1 MIIFSLTLL
10 AYLLGSIP
18 FGFLLSYFFNKPDPR
33 INGSNN
39 IGATNIARLNGWK
52 LGLTTLILDVLKAF
66 IPIKILL
73 YYSSNLFTLFSL
85 AIFFGH
91 IFPIW
96 LKFKGGK
103 GVATYVGI
111 LFSINILLGVVFI
124 SCWIITFLISKYSS
138 LSSIIASLSVPIYL
152 LIKGNIGSVIFFIIM
167 FVLIFFTS
175 LFQATYPGHFCGSLF
190 EEDRGSR
197 MHGSWRSLSM
207 RTGQSLLLASGGCPF
222 ERAFAAS
229 GLILSGVSFNIFP
242 FASIGPDGAGV
253 DQ

>member
-1 MIIFSLTLL
+1 MMIFSLTML

-18 FGFLLSYFFNKPDPR
+18 FGFLLSYFFNKTDPR

-103 GVATYVGI
+103 GIAVFIGI
-111 LFSINILLGVVFI
+111 LLAISYLHGLIFLTTWLLIALGF
-124 SCWIITFLISKYSS
+124 KYSS
-138 LSSIIASLSVPIYL
+138 LSALIASV
-152 LIKGNIGSVIFFIIM
+152 V
-167 FVLIFFTS
+167 VLIFSFINDDILITN
-175 LFQATYPGHFCGSLF
+175 
-190 EEDRGSR
+190 
-197 MHGSWRSLSM
+197 
-207 RTGQSLLLASGGCPF
+207 
-222 ERAFAAS
+222 
-229 GLILSGVSFNIFP
+229 LILALNIIIFLKHKDN
-242 FASIGPDGAGV
+242 IIRLINKKETRINIKK
-253 DQ
+253 

>member
-1 MIIFSLTLL
+1 MIFSLTML

-52 LGLTTLILDVLKAF
+52 LGLTTLILDILKAF

-103 GVATYVGI
+103 GIAVFIGI
-111 LFSINILLGVVFI
+111 LLAISYLHGLIFLTTWLLIALGF
-124 SCWIITFLISKYSS
+124 KYSS
-138 LSSIIASLSVPIYL
+138 LSALIASIV
-152 LIKGNIGSVIFFIIM
+152 
-167 FVLIFFTS
+167 VLIFSFINDDILITN
-175 LFQATYPGHFCGSLF
+175 
-190 EEDRGSR
+190 
-197 MHGSWRSLSM
+197 
-207 RTGQSLLLASGGCPF
+207 
-222 ERAFAAS
+222 
-229 GLILSGVSFNIFP
+229 LILALNIIIFLKHKDN
-242 FASIGPDGAGV
+242 IIRLINKKETRINIKK
-253 DQ
+253 

>member
-1 MIIFSLTLL
+1 MMIFSLTML

-103 GVATYVGI
+103 GIAVFIGI
-111 LFSINILLGVVFI
+111 LLAISYLHGLIFLTTWLLIALGF
-124 SCWIITFLISKYSS
+124 KYSS
-138 LSSIIASLSVPIYL
+138 LSALIASV
-152 LIKGNIGSVIFFIIM
+152 V
-167 FVLIFFTS
+167 VLIFSFINDNILITN
-175 LFQATYPGHFCGSLF
+175 
-190 EEDRGSR
+190 
-197 MHGSWRSLSM
+197 
-207 RTGQSLLLASGGCPF
+207 
-222 ERAFAAS
+222 
-229 GLILSGVSFNIFP
+229 LILALNIIIFLKHKDN
-242 FASIGPDGAGV
+242 IIRLINKKETRINIKK
-253 DQ
+253 

>member
-1 MIIFSLTLL
+1 MMIFSLTML

-18 FGFLLSYFFNKPDPR
+18 FGFLLSYFFNKTDPR

-52 LGLTTLILDVLKAF
+52 LGLTTLILDILKAF

-103 GVATYVGI
+103 GIAVFIGI
-111 LFSINILLGVVFI
+111 LLAISYLHGLIFLTTWLLIALGF
-124 SCWIITFLISKYSS
+124 KYSS
-138 LSSIIASLSVPIYL
+138 LSALIASV
-152 LIKGNIGSVIFFIIM
+152 V
-167 FVLIFFTS
+167 VLIFSFINDNILITN
-175 LFQATYPGHFCGSLF
+175 
-190 EEDRGSR
+190 
-197 MHGSWRSLSM
+197 
-207 RTGQSLLLASGGCPF
+207 
-222 ERAFAAS
+222 
-229 GLILSGVSFNIFP
+229 LILALNIIIFLKHKDN
-242 FASIGPDGAGV
+242 IIRLINKKETRINIKK
-253 DQ
+253 

>member
-1 MIIFSLTLL
+1 MMIFSLTML

-18 FGFLLSYFFNKPDPR
+18 FGFLLSYFFNKTDPR

-66 IPIKILL
+66 IPLKILL

-103 GVATYVGI
+103 GIAVFIGI
-111 LFSINILLGVVFI
+111 LLAISYLHGLIFLTTWLLIALGF
-124 SCWIITFLISKYSS
+124 KYSS
-138 LSSIIASLSVPIYL
+138 LSALIASV
-152 LIKGNIGSVIFFIIM
+152 V
-167 FVLIFFTS
+167 VLIFSFINDNILITN
-175 LFQATYPGHFCGSLF
+175 
-190 EEDRGSR
+190 
-197 MHGSWRSLSM
+197 
-207 RTGQSLLLASGGCPF
+207 
-222 ERAFAAS
+222 
-229 GLILSGVSFNIFP
+229 LILALNIIIFLKHKDN
-242 FASIGPDGAGV
+242 IIRLINKKETRINIKK
-253 DQ
+253 

>member
-1 MIIFSLTLL
+1 MIFSLTML

-18 FGFLLSYFFNKPDPR
+18 FGFLLSYFFNKTDPR

-103 GVATYVGI
+103 GIAVFIGI
-111 LFSINILLGVVFI
+111 LLAISYLHGLIFLTTWLLIALGF
-124 SCWIITFLISKYSS
+124 KYSS
-138 LSSIIASLSVPIYL
+138 LSALIASV
-152 LIKGNIGSVIFFIIM
+152 V
-167 FVLIFFTS
+167 VLIFSFINDNILITN
-175 LFQATYPGHFCGSLF
+175 
-190 EEDRGSR
+190 
-197 MHGSWRSLSM
+197 
-207 RTGQSLLLASGGCPF
+207 
-222 ERAFAAS
+222 
-229 GLILSGVSFNIFP
+229 LILALNIIIFLKHKDN
-242 FASIGPDGAGV
+242 IIRLINKKETRINIKK
-253 DQ
+253 

>member
-1 MIIFSLTLL
+1 MMIFSLTML

-18 FGFLLSYFFNKPDPR
+18 FGFLLSYFFNKTDPR

-103 GVATYVGI
+103 GIAVFIGI
-111 LFSINILLGVVFI
+111 LLAISYLHGLIFLTTWILIALGF
-124 SCWIITFLISKYSS
+124 KYSS
-138 LSSIIASLSVPIYL
+138 LSALIASV
-152 LIKGNIGSVIFFIIM
+152 V
-167 FVLIFFTS
+167 VLIFSFINDNILITN
-175 LFQATYPGHFCGSLF
+175 
-190 EEDRGSR
+190 
-197 MHGSWRSLSM
+197 
-207 RTGQSLLLASGGCPF
+207 
-222 ERAFAAS
+222 
-229 GLILSGVSFNIFP
+229 LILALNIIIFLKHKDN
-242 FASIGPDGAGV
+242 IIRLINKKETRINIKK
-253 DQ
+253 

>member
-1 MIIFSLTLL
+1 MMIFSLTML

-18 FGFLLSYFFNKPDPR
+18 FGFLLSYFFNKTDPR

-52 LGLTTLILDVLKAF
+52 LGLTTLILDILKAF

-103 GVATYVGI
+103 GIAVFIGI
-111 LFSINILLGVVFI
+111 LLAISYLHGLIFLTTWLLIALGF
-124 SCWIITFLISKYSS
+124 KYSS
-138 LSSIIASLSVPIYL
+138 LSALIASIV
-152 LIKGNIGSVIFFIIM
+152 
-167 FVLIFFTS
+167 VLIFSFINDDILITN
-175 LFQATYPGHFCGSLF
+175 
-190 EEDRGSR
+190 
-197 MHGSWRSLSM
+197 
-207 RTGQSLLLASGGCPF
+207 
-222 ERAFAAS
+222 
-229 GLILSGVSFNIFP
+229 LILALNIIIFLKHKDN
-242 FASIGPDGAGV
+242 IIRLINKKETRINIKK
-253 DQ
+253 

>member
-1 MIIFSLTLL
+1 MMIFSLTML

-52 LGLTTLILDVLKAF
+52 LGLTTLILDILKAF

-103 GVATYVGI
+103 GIAVFIGI
-111 LFSINILLGVVFI
+111 LLAISYLHGLIFLTTWLLIALGF
-124 SCWIITFLISKYSS
+124 KYSS
-138 LSSIIASLSVPIYL
+138 LSALIASIV
-152 LIKGNIGSVIFFIIM
+152 
-167 FVLIFFTS
+167 VLIFSFINDNILITN
-175 LFQATYPGHFCGSLF
+175 
-190 EEDRGSR
+190 
-197 MHGSWRSLSM
+197 
-207 RTGQSLLLASGGCPF
+207 
-222 ERAFAAS
+222 
-229 GLILSGVSFNIFP
+229 LILALNIIIFLKHKDN
-242 FASIGPDGAGV
+242 IIRLINKKETRINIKK
-253 DQ
+253 

>member
-1 MIIFSLTLL
+1 MMIFSLTML

-18 FGFLLSYFFNKPDPR
+18 FGFLLSYFFNKTDPR

-66 IPIKILL
+66 IPLKILL

-103 GVATYVGI
+103 GIAVFIGI
-111 LFSINILLGVVFI
+111 LLAISYLHGLIFLTTWLLIALGF
-124 SCWIITFLISKYSS
+124 KYSS
-138 LSSIIASLSVPIYL
+138 LSALIASIV
-152 LIKGNIGSVIFFIIM
+152 
-167 FVLIFFTS
+167 VLIFSFINDNILITN
-175 LFQATYPGHFCGSLF
+175 
-190 EEDRGSR
+190 
-197 MHGSWRSLSM
+197 
-207 RTGQSLLLASGGCPF
+207 
-222 ERAFAAS
+222 
-229 GLILSGVSFNIFP
+229 LILALNIIIFLKHKDN
-242 FASIGPDGAGV
+242 IIRLINKKETRINIKK
-253 DQ
+253 

>member
-1 MIIFSLTLL
+1 MMIFSLTML

-18 FGFLLSYFFNKPDPR
+18 FGFLLSYFFNKTDPR

-103 GVATYVGI
+103 GIAVFIGI
-111 LFSINILLGVVFI
+111 LLAISYLHGLIFLTTWLLIALGF
-124 SCWIITFLISKYSS
+124 KYSS
-138 LSSIIASLSVPIYL
+138 LSALIASV
-152 LIKGNIGSVIFFIIM
+152 V
-167 FVLIFFTS
+167 VLIFSFINDNILITN
-175 LFQATYPGHFCGSLF
+175 
-190 EEDRGSR
+190 
-197 MHGSWRSLSM
+197 
-207 RTGQSLLLASGGCPF
+207 
-222 ERAFAAS
+222 
-229 GLILSGVSFNIFP
+229 LILALNIIIFLKHKDN
-242 FASIGPDGAGV
+242 IIRLINKKETRINIKK
-253 DQ
+253 

>member
-1 MIIFSLTLL
+1 MIFSLTML

-18 FGFLLSYFFNKPDPR
+18 FGFLLSYFFNKTDPR

-52 LGLTTLILDVLKAF
+52 LGLTTLILDILKAF

-103 GVATYVGI
+103 GIAVFIGI
-111 LFSINILLGVVFI
+111 LLAISYLHGLIFLTTWLLIALGF
-124 SCWIITFLISKYSS
+124 KYSS
-138 LSSIIASLSVPIYL
+138 LSALIASIV
-152 LIKGNIGSVIFFIIM
+152 
-167 FVLIFFTS
+167 VLIFSSINDDILITN
-175 LFQATYPGHFCGSLF
+175 
-190 EEDRGSR
+190 
-197 MHGSWRSLSM
+197 
-207 RTGQSLLLASGGCPF
+207 
-222 ERAFAAS
+222 
-229 GLILSGVSFNIFP
+229 LILALNIIIFLKHKDN
-242 FASIGPDGAGV
+242 IIRLINKKETRINIKK
-253 DQ
+253 

>member
-1 MIIFSLTLL
+1 MMIFSLTML

-103 GVATYVGI
+103 GIAVFIGI
-111 LFSINILLGVVFI
+111 LLAISYLHGLIFLTTWLLIALGF
-124 SCWIITFLISKYSS
+124 KYSS
-138 LSSIIASLSVPIYL
+138 LSALIASIV
-152 LIKGNIGSVIFFIIM
+152 
-167 FVLIFFTS
+167 VLIFSSINDDILITN
-175 LFQATYPGHFCGSLF
+175 
-190 EEDRGSR
+190 
-197 MHGSWRSLSM
+197 
-207 RTGQSLLLASGGCPF
+207 
-222 ERAFAAS
+222 
-229 GLILSGVSFNIFP
+229 LILALNIIIFLKHKDN
-242 FASIGPDGAGV
+242 IIRLINKKETRINIKK
-253 DQ
+253 

>member
-1 MIIFSLTLL
+1 MMIFSLTML

-39 IGATNIARLNGWK
+39 IGATNIARLNGWR
-52 LGLTTLILDVLKAF
+52 LGLTTLILDILKAF

-103 GVATYVGI
+103 GIAVFIGI
-111 LFSINILLGVVFI
+111 LLAISYLHGLIFLTTWLLIALGF
-124 SCWIITFLISKYSS
+124 KYSS
-138 LSSIIASLSVPIYL
+138 LSALIASV
-152 LIKGNIGSVIFFIIM
+152 V
-167 FVLIFFTS
+167 VLIFSFINDNILITN
-175 LFQATYPGHFCGSLF
+175 
-190 EEDRGSR
+190 
-197 MHGSWRSLSM
+197 
-207 RTGQSLLLASGGCPF
+207 
-222 ERAFAAS
+222 
-229 GLILSGVSFNIFP
+229 LILALNIIIFLKHKDN
-242 FASIGPDGAGV
+242 IIRLINKKETRINIKK
-253 DQ
+253 